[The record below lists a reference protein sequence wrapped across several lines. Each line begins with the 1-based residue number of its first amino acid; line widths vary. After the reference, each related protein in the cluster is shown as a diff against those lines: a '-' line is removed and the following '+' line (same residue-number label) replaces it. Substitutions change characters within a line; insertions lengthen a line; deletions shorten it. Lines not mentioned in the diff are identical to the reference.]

1 MQRPQLAVLRS
12 AVVFKPVEVA
22 GEVFDADHV
31 AVAITVDIADGVALE
46 ALLGVVALDMV
57 TSEMALPVVLEPVER
72 TAVGVGGGDV

>member
-22 GEVFDADHV
+22 GEVFDADYV
-31 AVAITVDIADGVALE
+31 MVAITIDIADGVVLE

-57 TSEMALPVVLEPVER
+57 SSEMALPVVLEPV
-72 TAVGVGGGDV
+72 

>member
-22 GEVFDADHV
+22 GEVFDADYV
-31 AVAITVDIADGVALE
+31 VVAITIDIVDGVVLE

-57 TSEMALPVVLEPVER
+57 SSEMALPVVLEPV
-72 TAVGVGGGDV
+72 

>member
-22 GEVFDADHV
+22 GEVFDADYV
-31 AVAITVDIADGVALE
+31 VVAITIDIADGVVLE

-57 TSEMALPVVLEPVER
+57 SSEMALPVVLEPV
-72 TAVGVGGGDV
+72 